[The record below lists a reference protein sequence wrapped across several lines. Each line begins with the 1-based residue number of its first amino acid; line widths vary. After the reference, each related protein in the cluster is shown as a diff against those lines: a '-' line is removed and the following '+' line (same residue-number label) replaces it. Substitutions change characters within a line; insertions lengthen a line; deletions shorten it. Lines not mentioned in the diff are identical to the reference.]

1 MTCQCVESISGA
13 VVEQTVR
20 PGGNLTLH
28 CDLKTDVEEVEW
40 YWNCTHPKQQ
50 AIVISVKHPP
60 PGFSVTQNSSTKS
73 FDLRIENIT
82 EDDLGLFYCIGY
94 KIKGVKTKGFNGS
107 KFKVFFEG
115 M

>member
-1 MTCQCVESISGA
+1 M
-13 VVEQTVR
+13 
-20 PGGNLTLH
+20 H

-73 FDLRIENIT
+73 FDLRIDNIT
-82 EDDLGLFYCIGY
+82 EDDPGLYYCIGY
-94 KIKGVKTKGFNGS
+94 KIKGEKTRGVTGS
-107 KFKVFFEG
+107 KFKLFFEG
-115 M
+115 K